1 MRISHSYGLPRWLSK
16 ESTCQCRGEFS
27 PWVGKISWKRK
38 WQPTPVLF
46 FFFNFELEDN
56 CFTILCWFLPYIN
69 IISHRYTYVPSLLHR
84 LTPLGCHRAP
94 VLSCLHTANF
104 HWLSILHMAIHMLPC
119 YSLPSSHTLLLPPGS
134 TSLFS
139 VSGVSIAALQRGS
152 SVPSF

>member
-1 MRISHSYGLPRWLSK
+1 MGFPGGSVKNPPANAEASSVPGWGRY
-16 ESTCQCRGEFS
+16 RGK
-27 PWVGKISWKRK
+27 GNGN
-38 WQPTPVLF
+38 QLQYF

-69 IISHRYTYVPSLLHR
+69 TISHRYTYVPSLLHR

-94 VLSCLHTANF
+94 DLSCLHTANF

-119 YSLPSSHTLLLPPGS
+119 YSLSSSHTLLLPPGS
-134 TSLFS
+134 TNLFS